1 MAHQIT
7 LNELVIAI
15 IIVFMMVMVMIIAVL
30 LYSLYQYR
38 ILHNRQIWTRIIE
51 NKIIESIVGGHQAI
65 ADDQSFNS
73 NLRKYAFRDLFLG
86 LLVTSERKFSGAA
99 RQEISFLFHQ
109 YHLEKEAWKNLKKK
123 KNYLV
128 VAGIQELSAMG
139 VTRAL
144 SVFTSLL
151 KHSDRLIYQ
160 EAQYAVLTFKG
171 FEGLSFLNT
180 LHSPLSDWQ
189 QLRLLHSITEIP
201 DSHDLSPALWL
212 ESSNITVII
221 FTFRL
226 IRKFQLLTFY
236 NAVLK
241 LLDHD
246 HVHVRKEA
254 VRTLESLENDD
265 TVHQLTTSFPQ
276 QPLSV
281 QLEILKALKRSKSME
296 CLAFLKQQFLEHPD
310 NAIKIA
316 AAEVMV
322 CLGQEQYL
330 TDMALDSNTALRF
343 KQIVNHALQKKIC

>member
-1 MAHQIT
+1 MVHQIT

-15 IIVFMMVMVMIIAVL
+15 IIVFVMVMLMIIAVL

-38 ILHNRQIWTRIIE
+38 VLHNRQIWTSIIE
-51 NKIIESIVGGHQAI
+51 NKIVESIVSGHLTA
-65 ADDQSFNS
+65 AEDQSFNS

-109 YHLEKEAWKNLKKK
+109 FHLENEAWKNLRKK

-128 VAGIQELSAMG
+128 VAGIQELTTMG
-139 VTRAL
+139 VEQAL
-144 SVFTSLL
+144 PIFVTLL
-151 KHSDRLIYQ
+151 KHSDPLIYQ
-160 EAQYAVLTFKG
+160 EAQYAVVTFKG

-180 LHSPLSDWQ
+180 LQSPLSDWQ
-189 QLRLLHSITEIP
+189 QLRLLHSISEIP
-201 DSHDLSPALWL
+201 DLHDLSANVWL
-212 ESSNITVII
+212 EHDNITVII
-221 FTFRL
+221 FTLRL
-226 IRKFQLLTFY
+226 IRKFQLLSFY

-246 HVHVRKEA
+246 HVQVRREA

-276 QPLSV
+276 QPVAV
-281 QLEILKALKRSKSME
+281 QLEILKALKISKSVQCM
-296 CLAFLKQQFLEHPD
+296 AFLKHQFLEHPD
-310 NAIKIA
+310 NAVKIA